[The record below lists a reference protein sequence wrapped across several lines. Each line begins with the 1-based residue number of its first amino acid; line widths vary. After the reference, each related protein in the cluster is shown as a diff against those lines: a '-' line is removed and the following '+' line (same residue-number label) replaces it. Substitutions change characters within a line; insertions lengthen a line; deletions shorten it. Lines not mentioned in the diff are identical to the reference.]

1 MSTAASGTK
10 FQASLPEDPAAQP
23 LIFTAARERGLS
35 RMLMVYAVTGL
46 LFMLLPGTFLGVW
59 NLLSISQHQAAGSVA
74 PAWLQAHGHAQFFG
88 WIGTFIIGIGFY
100 SIPKLRRIGA
110 FALSEGWVS
119 WALWTAG
126 VALRWMVNIYQW
138 QWRVLLPLSAVL
150 ELSAFLIFFRA
161 VSGHGAAG
169 NERKGFESWVIVVIG
184 ATVGFLLTLMLNLGA
199 AFYLAARGDTVAF
212 PHNFNQRFLTV
223 TAWGFLVPFVWG
235 FSARWLPVFLG
246 LKPLRERLLLISFG
260 GNAIGVAA
268 ALFGWTMLATVIL
281 VMAVIGS
288 VAALRLF
295 EPARQPAKVRGV
307 HASFP
312 AFVRLAYLWL
322 ILAAALGVWAS
333 SIEQAAGIWG
343 ASRHAL
349 TVGFLSVMV
358 FSIGPRVLP
367 AFSGLRLL
375 FSTKLMFAALALL
388 NVGCAL
394 RVSSEVFAY
403 QGYGEWAWGWLPV
416 SAVIELT
423 AVAVFALNMGVT
435 FARRPRS
442 IECEPYSPA

>member
-1 MSTAASGTK
+1 MSTAASGIK
-10 FQASLPEDPAAQP
+10 YQISSSGEPSSPSSL
-23 LIFTAARERGLS
+23 FNAARERGLS

-59 NLLSISQHQAAGSVA
+59 NLLSISRQHAAESVA
-74 PAWLQAHGHAQFFG
+74 PAWIQAHGHAQIFG

-119 WALWTAG
+119 WALWTMG
-126 VALRWMVNIYQW
+126 VTLRWAVNIYEW
-138 QWRVLLPLSAVL
+138 QWRVLLPLSAAL
-150 ELSAFLIFFRA
+150 ELAGFLIFFRA
-161 VSGHGAAG
+161 VSGHRPAG
-169 NERKGFESWVIVVIG
+169 NERKGFESWVMVVIG
-184 ATVGFLLTLMLNLGA
+184 ATIGFLLTLVLNFSA
-199 AFYLAARGDTVAF
+199 TIYLAARGEGVAF
-212 PHNFNQRFLTV
+212 PHNFDQRFLML

-246 LKPLRERLLLISFG
+246 LKSLRHRLLLTSFG
-260 GNAIGVAA
+260 CNAVGVVA
-268 ALFGWTMLATVIL
+268 ALFGWAMPATVML
-281 VMAVIGS
+281 FVSAIGS
-288 VAALRLF
+288 AVALRLF
-295 EPARQPAKVRGV
+295 EPTRQAAKVRGV
-307 HASFP
+307 HVSFP
-312 AFVRLAYLWL
+312 VFVRLAYVWL
-322 ILAAALGVWAS
+322 VIAATLGVWAANA
-333 SIEQAAGIWG
+333 EQAAGIWG

-349 TVGFLSVMV
+349 TVGFLSTMV

-375 FSTKLMFAALALL
+375 FSPKLMFAALALL
-388 NVGCAL
+388 SLGCAL

-403 QGYGEWAWGWLPV
+403 QGYGGWAWSWLPI

-423 AVAVFALNMGVT
+423 AVTVFALNMGIT
-435 FARRPRS
+435 FARRPIN